1 MTLQRLNEHLNMLL
15 QLQEAKEALGSMKAQ
30 ILGAVNYDGMPHGY
44 EVSRTTENLAILLRK
59 QIDDVN
65 RMEHMVEGSEKEIRE
80 FVDSIDDNR
89 TRLIFN
95 LRFLCGLKW
104 EAVAVMIGGGNS
116 VDAVKSVCY
125 RFLEMKDAT
134 L

>member
-44 EVSRTTENLAILLRK
+44 EVSRTTENLAILLKK